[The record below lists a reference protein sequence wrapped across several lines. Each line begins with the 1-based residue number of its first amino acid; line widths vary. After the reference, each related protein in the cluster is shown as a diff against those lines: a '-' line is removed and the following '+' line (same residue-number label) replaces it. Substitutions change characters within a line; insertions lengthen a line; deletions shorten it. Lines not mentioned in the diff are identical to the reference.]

1 MIIRKIIEVTET
13 DTTESFQLICHEK
26 DEGWELTREE
36 MEKLRAMTERSLEG
50 FHIRRQNE
58 LLGELS
64 NLNEEFQSKAGQID
78 KLSEFI
84 LTNIPGEPSRNEGAI
99 DTAIRLLKERQ
110 NPDRAEECPEY
121 IEPPAPEVVCENGA
135 CHLVLPEEEEMPEP
149 AAEVTETSENL
160 TKTVE
165 KVQEPERKVKKR
177 EPGDFSKYVDLVLS
191 GVNIKQI
198 TEEMSQDMGIAIATA
213 TAYMYSKVRPLAAKK
228 EEQDKLRAIE
238 AEKKQLE
245 KKLDKKIQV
254 IPASEPDNPRKR
266 RSFTEEEKERIRRA
280 AGVSIK

>member
-13 DTTESFQLICHEK
+13 ETTESFQLICDEK

-36 MEKLRAMTERSLEG
+36 MEKLRDMTERSLEG

-58 LLGELS
+58 LLRELS

-84 LTNIPGEPSRNEGAI
+84 LTNIQGEPSRNEGAV

-110 NPDRAEECPEY
+110 TPDQAEECPDY
-121 IEPPAPEVVCENGA
+121 IEPQAPEVVCENGV

-149 AAEVTETSENL
+149 AAEVTESSENL
-160 TKTVE
+160 TKSQE
-165 KVQEPERKVKKR
+165 KVQESEEKPQKSEPRDFSRYIQMFKDHVDGKEIQLEMIDDWGISESTANNYYYTKVKKAA
-177 EPGDFSKYVDLVLS
+177 E
-191 GVNIKQI
+191 
-198 TEEMSQDMGIAIATA
+198 TEIE
-213 TAYMYSKVRPLAAKK
+213 V
-228 EEQDKLRAIE
+228 EE
-238 AEKKQLE
+238 KQLE